1 VARRGPDPASRP
13 ERVLDPEAV
22 GSLQSLVLPSL
33 VAEELDGIPCYF
45 EDFEQV
51 KARWGQD
58 AKRLLFHLEANAQEL
73 ARQFERPGMPRST
86 RERIKAYRRA
96 SLEQRDALKRI
107 VAALEPDK
115 IPLPAFFEHFTGK
128 GDKPSALL
136 EHFANLHR
144 DWSWGGAENSA
155 SLEAITGLLPP
166 GYAVGKLL
174 VPGAGACRLAHDLH
188 QQLKPEATIA
198 TEVNPLLFLC
208 AKRILAGGTVN
219 LYELPALPVDSASY
233 AVKRQLR
240 APAGALKGDFQL
252 VLSDM
257 GVPCFNPGAFDTIV
271 TSWFIDVVPIDIHV
285 LFPILNSLLKP
296 GGLWLNLGPTMYNGP
311 LPRFYSS
318 EETLEA
324 VAECGF
330 SCEAQFQRY
339 FSHLH
344 SPASAHHRVERL
356 LGFRARKEQSVAVPA
371 RSPTESWGEV
381 PDWFTDRSLPV
392 ELGVD
397 LETIAM
403 MHRAAAET
411 LAGVDG
417 KRTLAELAELVAS
430 RLNLPGHFTQEFTR
444 NTLLSV
450 IEWAQSN
457 PTRTRD

>member
-1 VARRGPDPASRP
+1 MQKT
-13 ERVLDPEAV
+13 V
-22 GSLQSLVLPSL
+22 GTLQNLVLPSL

-45 EDFEQV
+45 ADFEQV
-51 KARWGQD
+51 KTRWGQD
-58 AKRLLFHLEANAQEL
+58 AKQLLFHLEANAQEL

-86 RERIKAYRRA
+86 RERIKAFRRA
-96 SLEQRDALKRI
+96 SLEQRESLKRI
-107 VAALEPDK
+107 VVALEPDK
-115 IPLPAFFEHFTGK
+115 IPMPAFFEHFTGK
-128 GDKPSALL
+128 GDKAPALL

-155 SLEAITGLLPP
+155 SLETITSLLPP

-174 VPGAGACRLAHDLH
+174 VPGAGACRLAYDLH

-208 AKRILAGGTVN
+208 AKRILSGGTLN
-219 LYELPALPVDSASY
+219 LYELPSLPVDSASY
-233 AVKRQLR
+233 AVKRELR
-240 APAGALKGDFQL
+240 APAGAVKGDFQL

-271 TSWFIDVVPIDIHV
+271 TSWFIDVVPFDIRV

-296 GGLWLNLGPTMYNGP
+296 GGLWINLGPTMYNAP

-318 EETLEA
+318 EETMEA

-330 SCEAQFQRY
+330 SCETQFQRY
-339 FSHLH
+339 FPHLH

-356 LGFRARKEQSVAVPA
+356 LGFRARKERSVAIPA
-371 RSPTESWGEV
+371 RMPTESWGEV
-381 PDWFTDRSLPV
+381 PDWFADSSLPV
-392 ELGVD
+392 DLKVD
-397 LETIAM
+397 LKTMAM

-411 LAGVDG
+411 LDGVDG
-417 KRTLAELAELVAS
+417 QRTLAQLAERLATQ
-430 RLNLPGHFTQEFTR
+430 LNLPGHFTQEFTR